1 MVTTFVTE
9 QAEAG
14 FADPNAYINESE
26 GTTYVQNNKLDPT
39 PWTNASSNDRLV
51 AVRNATQAIDRLQ
64 YKGAKADSA
73 QTNQFPRDTDTVVPD
88 AIKSA
93 CAELAYCYL
102 DGVVQEDAFDNLTV
116 TSRKFASV
124 SITSKDKASQPHI
137 AAGIPSYEAWVLLL
151 PFMTDLSGVVVE
163 RVN

>member
-1 MVTTFVTE
+1 MVIIFTTD
-9 QAEAG
+9 EAMPG
-14 FADPNAYINESE
+14 FADPDVYINETE
-26 GTTYVQNNKLDPT
+26 GTTYVQNFKLDPT
-39 PWTNASSNDRLV
+39 PWTTANSNDRLI

-88 AIKSA
+88 DIKSA
-93 CAELAYCYL
+93 CSELAYAYL
-102 DGVVQEDAFDNLTV
+102 DGVVQEDAFDNITV

-124 SITSKDKASQPHI
+124 SITSKDKASQSHI

-151 PFMTDLSGVVVE
+151 PFMVDLSGVVVE